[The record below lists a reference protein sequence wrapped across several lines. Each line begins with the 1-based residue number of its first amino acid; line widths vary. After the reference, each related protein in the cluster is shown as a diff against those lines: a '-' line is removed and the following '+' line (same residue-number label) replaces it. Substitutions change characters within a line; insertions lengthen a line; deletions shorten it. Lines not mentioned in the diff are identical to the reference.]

1 VKKGID
7 MIYHSIRISIKPD
20 APKDQVEAA
29 LELLRRMG
37 REIEV
42 VESWRVGRDFGG
54 EFDYGALYALKDI
67 AAYKAYMLAPLHR
80 QTDEAGLPL
89 VNKMISQ
96 DLTDDEDPM
105 IGDKIR
111 EIHRSRFENDP
122 ELLGL
127 IKDLGSYKGSGVSD
141 DETTST

>member
-1 VKKGID
+1 

-20 APKDQVEAA
+20 TPKDQVEAA

-37 REIEV
+37 REIEA
-42 VESWRVGRDFGG
+42 VESWCVGRDFGG
-54 EFDYGALYALKDI
+54 EFDYGAMFALKDI
-67 AAYKAYMLAPLHR
+67 QAYKAYMLAPLHR
-80 QTDEAGLPL
+80 QTDEVGLPI
-89 VNKMISQ
+89 VDKMISQ
-96 DLTDDEDPM
+96 DLTDDEDPA

-127 IKDLGSYKGSGVSD
+127 IKDVGSYQGSGVPD
-141 DETTST
+141 NDATSA